1 MASRIYLDNSASTSV
16 RQAVVDAMLPYLTAG
31 YGNASSLHSYGRE
44 ARQALDSARAT
55 IAEILNAQDKE
66 IIFTSGG
73 TESNNLAL
81 KGVAYA
87 NDQRGKHI
95 VISTIEHDSVL
106 NSARWLATQGFQVTT
121 VPVDTDGL
129 IDLNRLAAAIR
140 PDTVLV
146 SIIHGNNEIGTL
158 QSLDDIGG
166 LCRERG
172 VYFHADACQ
181 SFAHVPIDVQRHPVD
196 LLTINAH
203 KLHGPKGVGALYVRN
218 GVSIVP
224 WQHGGGHERG
234 LRSSTENLASI
245 VGFAK
250 AAEVAW
256 DQFDV
261 EIRRMTGLRDRIISE
276 ALERVEGAYLNGHRH
291 KRLPNNVNLG
301 FEGLEGEAIRL
312 LLDLDAAGIAVS
324 SGSACSSNGAG
335 EKPSHVLTAI
345 GRDPI
350 QARGALRVT
359 LGIDNTA
366 DDVDRFLDIL
376 PQILRD
382 LRPITSLTMGGG
394 I

>member
-16 RQAVVDAMLPYLTAG
+16 RQTVVDAMMPFLTEG
-31 YGNASSLHSYGRE
+31 FGNASSLHSYGRE
-44 ARQALDSARAT
+44 ARQALDSARSTLAG
-55 IAEILNAQDKE
+55 ILNAQDEE
-66 IIFTSGG
+66 IVFTSGG

-87 NDQRGKHI
+87 NAQRGKHI
-95 VISTIEHDSVL
+95 IVSTIEHDSVL
-106 NSARWLATQGFQVTT
+106 NSARWLATQGFQVTM
-121 VPVDTDGL
+121 VPVDIDGL

-140 PDTVLV
+140 PETVLV

-166 LCRERG
+166 LCHERG

-181 SFAHVPIDVQRHPVD
+181 SFAHVPIDLQRHPVD

-203 KLHGPKGVGALYVRN
+203 KLHGPKGVGALYVRK
-218 GVSIVP
+218 GVRIVP

-234 LRSSTENLASI
+234 LRSSTENVAGI
-245 VGFAK
+245 IGFAK
-250 AAEVAW
+250 AAELAW
-256 DQFDV
+256 DQFDT
-261 EIRRMTGLRDRIISE
+261 EIRRMTGLRDRIINE
-276 ALERVEGAYLNGHRH
+276 VLERVEGAYLNGHRY

-301 FEGLEGEAIRL
+301 FDGLEGEAIRL

-324 SGSACSSNGAG
+324 SGSACSSNGTG

-366 DDVDRFLDIL
+366 DDVDRFLETL
-376 PQILRD
+376 PQVLRD
-382 LRPITSLTMGGG
+382 LRPITSLTMGGD